1 MTENVKKFTLVL
13 LVAAVTCVAGCL
25 TSENAAEKKSER
37 DIDAQVDKAID
48 DFKGK

>member
-1 MTENVKKFTLVL
+1 VV
-13 LVAAVTCVAGCL
+13 GCL
-25 TSENAAEKKSER
+25 PGESGAEKKSEH

>member
-13 LVAAVTCVAGCL
+13 LAAGLICVAGCL
-25 TSENAAEKKSER
+25 TGESAAEKKSER